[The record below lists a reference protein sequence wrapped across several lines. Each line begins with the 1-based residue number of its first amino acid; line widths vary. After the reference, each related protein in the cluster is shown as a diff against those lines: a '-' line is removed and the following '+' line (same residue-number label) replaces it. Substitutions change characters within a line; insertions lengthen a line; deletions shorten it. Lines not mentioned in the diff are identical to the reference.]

1 MPTVQTTPSG
11 EAGVLAPPARS
22 PFETPAPGLVT
33 SPPLDRRL
41 PAWPADSRR
50 NRPRGTAPA
59 ADWWLLGAH
68 GGAGVTSLRRAG
80 VGGADA
86 ERRWPGRGPVVVVT
100 RRSGVG
106 LEWARDTARQHA
118 SGDTPEDVVLAGL
131 VVVADAPGRTPARLA
146 RFLQLVTAAYPRV
159 WEVPWVEEWRL
170 AGHAEPLPAPPA
182 VRQLGED
189 MQALIDARTDQEKE

>member
-33 SPPLDRRL
+33 SPHSDRRL
-41 PAWPADSRR
+41 PAWPAGPLRKR
-50 NRPRGTAPA
+50 ARGAA
-59 ADWWLLGAH
+59 GDADWWLLGAH

-86 ERRWPGRGPVVVVT
+86 ERRWPACGPVVVVT

-106 LEWARDTARQHA
+106 LEWARDAARQHA
-118 SGDTPEDVVLAGL
+118 SGGTPDDVLLAGL

-146 RFLQLVTAAYPRV
+146 RFLQLITAAYPRV

-170 AGHAEPLPAPPA
+170 AGHDEPLPTPPA

-189 MQALIDARTDQEKE
+189 MQALIGARTDQEKE